1 MWIARD
7 ENGRLY
13 AYGSK
18 PIKLK
23 TEFSCESYIEDDY
36 DYENFDYDDWCE
48 LNPKEFPEVAWENS
62 PVEIKSLKGIEKDDK
77 ERIRRNTSISS

>member
-48 LNPKEFPEVAWENS
+48 
-62 PVEIKSLKGIEKDDK
+62 
-77 ERIRRNTSISS
+77 